1 MLLSGNLLFFEQD
14 FMLRLL
20 SLLQKCSELHGQF
33 LSDGLQGIIF
43 AAGNY
48 HRIVS
53 RRNYILLSIAATHL
67 SC

>member
-33 LSDGLQGIIF
+33 LSDDLTGSFPQPETTLRSQLSEF
-43 AAGNY
+43 TY
-48 HRIVS
+48 
-53 RRNYILLSIAATHL
+53 YLSIVATHL